1 MEKYNI
7 YAGLGG
13 SFGGAQYQYTIE
25 AENREEAENIAYN
38 EAVEIYQ
45 NFEGT
50 YGIMDWNNCAI
61 SLEIDP
67 CTEDDSL
74 IAEVDDYY
82 NNEVEEWIN
91 YYVILTSDDKEISK
105 EDLIYETVEEN
116 ETD

>member
-25 AENREEAENIAYN
+25 AKSKEGAEDIAYN

-45 NFEGT
+45 DFEGT
-50 YGIMDWNNCAI
+50 HGIMDWDDCAI

-67 CTEDDSL
+67 YTEDDNL
-74 IAEVDDYY
+74 IAEVDELYNEEMENWIKYY
-82 NNEVEEWIN
+82 A
-91 YYVILTSDDKEISK
+91 ILTSKDKEISK
-105 EDLIYETVEEN
+105 EELIYN
-116 ETD
+116 NI